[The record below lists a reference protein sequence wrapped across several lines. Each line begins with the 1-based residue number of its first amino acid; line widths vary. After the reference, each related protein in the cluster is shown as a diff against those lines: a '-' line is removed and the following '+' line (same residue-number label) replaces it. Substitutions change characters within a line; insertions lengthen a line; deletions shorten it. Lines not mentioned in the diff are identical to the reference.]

1 MRTVVPKKKKREAK
15 PKQVKE
21 ELQSEPVIYSRTAL
35 SAAHATHFYYY
46 SDFFSFLFCFFG
58 WSGLPATCRAVSLVS
73 SVVQRCLLILQL
85 LILFHAVYAN

>member
-1 MRTVVPKKKKREAK
+1 MRTVAAKKRADK

-46 SDFFSFLFCFFG
+46 YSDFFSFLFSFIFLAG
-58 WSGLPATCRAVSLVS
+58 QVYLLPVELCPLFLPLSSAV
-73 SVVQRCLLILQL
+73 C
-85 LILFHAVYAN
+85 